1 LDFGCAI
8 DQDGRFVAHLLKVAV
23 FPKRT
28 GQQKLNGAHGSQ
40 EGGTWFK
47 REKGTILNPKPGNEL
62 TTDFTDDTD

>member
-1 LDFGCAI
+1 
-8 DQDGRFVAHLLKVAV
+8 VAV